1 MSVYVI
7 TYEQGHKVARRV
19 PSREEYLRLR
29 GSAEQR
35 KNVYLARQGDESAKR
50 RLVQMNYSCRPADGV
65 LRGCRTPSDTVG
77 MDVDFDPADPDYGR
91 KMAEVPRLVLSK
103 KDELAL
109 RLLERSARKGYHIV
123 FRRRPELTQE
133 QNLQWAQRLLGVKYD
148 AGAKDLTRVFFTT
161 TDSPEDL
168 LFLDDAIFET
178 DSGGGSGNESGS
190 QAAVPV
196 ASPAAETVPEATSGA
211 GLEAS
216 GTGPGASEA
225 NRISEVEPKAGTR
238 LETSVSGTFSEAKP
252 RAKTSISGA
261 SGVLALGTNPEAT
274 SGAGLGVSWA
284 DSKAGVSE
292 AGLEFSKTTPK
303 ASVVTSG
310 SSLAA
315 EALEVKGISETG
327 PGAEGTSGPK
337 PGVGLGVSEAK
348 PEGSVVTS
356 GSSLAAGAS
365 GVKDASVRALEAPDT
380 EARTLEASA
389 PATETPALE
398 ASVPGPGIP
407 EAKNLGTEASEAE
420 IPEATEAPKIGI
432 PVAEDLEAETSEAA
446 EAPEA
451 SEVSEAAADPPL
463 SYEGMPYPEII
474 GKWWELHNGGQ
485 TPVRSNRDTLTF
497 ELAVNLRHICGF
509 DRQLL
514 RRVIPCYDGFPEA
527 ERDKCIDSAL
537 ETRRTQMPRR
547 LRAALAAVRAEHT
560 ADGGVVQ
567 ALDEAVEQD
576 DLYYYRRLRTA
587 LRTQGLAESVAAVGP
602 RLALPVLTAVC
613 PAIGTLATGVEVV
626 IHGSPSRLN
635 LFSFVC
641 GEAASGKGSID
652 PVVEAW
658 TDDLKQQDAVYLQ
671 QEADYRA
678 QARRAKNERKQPE
691 EPKLPVRLLTLNN
704 TLANLSDRL
713 ANTGGRH
720 AFSYTCEADLV
731 AQKWRSALSDYS
743 VMLRQAFDGSSFHRE
758 AKSAEAVNVHIDHLH
773 WNVTMCGTQD
783 ALYRV
788 IPNCTDGL
796 LSRVALARTPD
807 NTFAR
812 LEQRP
817 PRLTAEQAARI
828 RQTAR
833 VVGLMQGR
841 VELAR
846 LEARSQQWTEAVR
859 VAALKDN
866 DRVMARCRMRDHV
879 IAYRM
884 TACLLLCAAAERM
897 VREYG
902 ETGAVQRLTADPQA
916 FAEWAVRSQTPAM
929 LEAYDALA
937 DSLLENDLHFVRERI
952 ERAYNGDDYRTEASG
967 RCKRGR
973 NDSIFARLP
982 QEFSFEQAYRMSGQL
997 KERVTR
1003 NSVHQMLKN
1012 WRRQGLVEMWQEG
1025 WRKTGMV

>member
-1 MSVYVI
+1 M
-7 TYEQGHKVARRV
+7 
-19 PSREEYLRLR
+19 
-29 GSAEQR
+29 
-35 KNVYLARQGDESAKR
+35 
-50 RLVQMNYSCRPADGV
+50 
-65 LRGCRTPSDTVG
+65 
-77 MDVDFDPADPDYGR
+77 
-91 KMAEVPRLVLSK
+91 
-103 KDELAL
+103 
-109 RLLERSARKGYHIV
+109 
-123 FRRRPELTQE
+123 
-133 QNLQWAQRLLGVKYD
+133 
-148 AGAKDLTRVFFTT
+148 
-161 TDSPEDL
+161 
-168 LFLDDAIFET
+168 
-178 DSGGGSGNESGS
+178 
-190 QAAVPV
+190 
-196 ASPAAETVPEATSGA
+196 
-211 GLEAS
+211 
-216 GTGPGASEA
+216 
-225 NRISEVEPKAGTR
+225 
-238 LETSVSGTFSEAKP
+238 
-252 RAKTSISGA
+252 
-261 SGVLALGTNPEAT
+261 
-274 SGAGLGVSWA
+274 
-284 DSKAGVSE
+284 
-292 AGLEFSKTTPK
+292 
-303 ASVVTSG
+303 
-310 SSLAA
+310 
-315 EALEVKGISETG
+315 
-327 PGAEGTSGPK
+327 
-337 PGVGLGVSEAK
+337 
-348 PEGSVVTS
+348 
-356 GSSLAAGAS
+356 
-365 GVKDASVRALEAPDT
+365 KDASVRALEAPDT
-380 EARTLEASA
+380 EAKTLEASA

-407 EAKNLGTEASEAE
+407 EAKNLGTEVSEAE
-420 IPEATEAPKIGI
+420 IPEATEALKIGI

-451 SEVSEAAADPPL
+451 SEASEAAADPPL

-547 LRAALAAVRAEHT
+547 LREVLEAVRAEHT

-758 AKSAEAVNVHIDHLH
+758 AKSAEAVNVHIDHLY

-937 DSLLENDLHFVRERI
+937 DSLLENDLHFFRERI

-1025 WRKTGMV
+1025 WRKTGTV

>member
-1 MSVYVI
+1 M
-7 TYEQGHKVARRV
+7 
-19 PSREEYLRLR
+19 
-29 GSAEQR
+29 
-35 KNVYLARQGDESAKR
+35 
-50 RLVQMNYSCRPADGV
+50 
-65 LRGCRTPSDTVG
+65 
-77 MDVDFDPADPDYGR
+77 
-91 KMAEVPRLVLSK
+91 
-103 KDELAL
+103 
-109 RLLERSARKGYHIV
+109 
-123 FRRRPELTQE
+123 
-133 QNLQWAQRLLGVKYD
+133 
-148 AGAKDLTRVFFTT
+148 
-161 TDSPEDL
+161 
-168 LFLDDAIFET
+168 
-178 DSGGGSGNESGS
+178 
-190 QAAVPV
+190 
-196 ASPAAETVPEATSGA
+196 
-211 GLEAS
+211 
-216 GTGPGASEA
+216 
-225 NRISEVEPKAGTR
+225 
-238 LETSVSGTFSEAKP
+238 
-252 RAKTSISGA
+252 
-261 SGVLALGTNPEAT
+261 
-274 SGAGLGVSWA
+274 
-284 DSKAGVSE
+284 
-292 AGLEFSKTTPK
+292 
-303 ASVVTSG
+303 
-310 SSLAA
+310 
-315 EALEVKGISETG
+315 
-327 PGAEGTSGPK
+327 
-337 PGVGLGVSEAK
+337 
-348 PEGSVVTS
+348 
-356 GSSLAAGAS
+356 
-365 GVKDASVRALEAPDT
+365 KDASVRALEAPDT
-380 EARTLEASA
+380 EAKTLEASA

-420 IPEATEAPKIGI
+420 IPEATEALRIGI

-446 EAPEA
+446 GAPEA

-547 LRAALAAVRAEHT
+547 LREVLEAVRAEHT

-758 AKSAEAVNVHIDHLH
+758 AKSAEAVNVHIDHLY

-937 DSLLENDLHFVRERI
+937 DSLLENDLHFFRERI

-982 QEFSFEQAYRMSGQL
+982 QEFSFEQALQACRSVRGDMSVNAV
-997 KERVTR
+997 R
-1003 NSVHQMLKN
+1003 QMLKN
-1012 WRRQGLVEMWQEG
+1012 WRAQGLAEG
-1025 WRKTGMV
+1025 KGTAWRKAEGL